1 MTVDAIIYMCIYVC
15 WCIVVFDLFFAAN
28 IQINESVLPRRTAYF
43 EKLLEKQM
51 TMSRNANKNNER
63 LIKKLFSRMQ
73 SINWLL
79 AYLHAF
85 KNMQKKYDGDIVAI
99 HPLQKFNINLFERL
113 SEKYAQRNDE
123 SKAFFAYIVYEMIPS
138 GEEINSDYRA
148 FNRLVRNLAVL
159 MDSDSVYIWCN
170 IFRAIVK
177 MGSVKYV
184 FYALT
189 LLDGRIHLRNSK
201 FFSDY
206 LVEFKGDIH
215 ALNERLLDSLFEF
228 SPEVQVMIINYLRL
242 LPMSVP
248 QENYFPK
255 IYSALCNRGVHG
267 ETVIAAIRYF
277 GKHRYEKAHE
287 KLFEFLDLDI
297 EHIKEY
303 NYAAVSASS
312 LSSYN
317 SQTTIDALLRQLS
330 SPDWYVRFN
339 CADSL
344 LRLDVDYEAVIAK
357 NSDRYAKDIFIHR
370 SEIYHMRK
378 GAKFAQ

>member
-1 MTVDAIIYMCIYVC
+1 MTVDVIIYICLYVC
-15 WCIVVFDLFFAAN
+15 GCIVVFDLLFAAN
-28 IQINESVLPRRTAYF
+28 IRINESILPRRIVYF
-43 EKLLEKQM
+43 EKLLERQL
-51 TMSRNANKNNER
+51 TIGRNANKNNER
-63 LIKKLFSRMQ
+63 LNRKLLSRMQ
-73 SINWLL
+73 SIKWLL

-85 KNMQKKYDGDIVAI
+85 KNMQKKYDGDILAI
-99 HPLQKFNINLFERL
+99 QPLQKFNINLFEQL

-170 IFRAIVK
+170 TFRAIVK

-184 FYALT
+184 FYALI

-206 LVEFKGDIH
+206 LVEFKGDIY
-215 ALNERLLDSLFEF
+215 ALNEKLLDSLYEF

-242 LPMSVP
+242 LPMSVS
-248 QENYFPK
+248 QEHSYPV
-255 IYSALCNRGVHG
+255 IYRALCDRGVHG

-277 GKHRYEKAHE
+277 GKHRYEQAHE
-287 KLFEFLDLDI
+287 KLFGFLDLDI

-303 NYAAVSASS
+303 NYAAVAASS
-312 LSSYN
+312 LSSYS
-317 SQTTIDALLRQLS
+317 SQTTIDALLKQLS

-344 LRLDVDYEAVIAK
+344 LRLNVDYEAVIAK

>member
-1 MTVDAIIYMCIYVC
+1 MTVDVIIYICLYVC
-15 WCIVVFDLFFAAN
+15 GCIVVFDLLFAAN
-28 IQINESVLPRRTAYF
+28 IRNNESILPRRIVYF
-43 EKLLEKQM
+43 EKLLERQL
-51 TMSRNANKNNER
+51 TMSRNVNKNNER
-63 LIKKLFSRMQ
+63 LIKKLLSRMQ

-85 KNMQKKYDGDIVAI
+85 KNMQKKYDGDIFAI
-99 HPLQKFNINLFERL
+99 QPLQKFNINLFEKL

-170 IFRAIVK
+170 TFRAIVK

-184 FYALT
+184 FYALI

-206 LVEFKGDIH
+206 LVEFKGDIY
-215 ALNERLLDSLFEF
+215 ALNEKLLDSLYEF

-242 LPMSVP
+242 LPMSVS
-248 QENYFPK
+248 QEHSYPVL
-255 IYSALCNRGVHG
+255 YRALCDHNIHG

-277 GKHRYEKAHE
+277 GKHRYEQAHE
-287 KLFEFLDLDI
+287 KLFGFLDLDI
-297 EHIKEY
+297 EHIKKY
-303 NYAAVSASS
+303 NYAAIAASS
-312 LSSYN
+312 LSSYS
-317 SQTTIDALLRQLS
+317 SQTTIDALLKQLS

-344 LRLDVDYEAVIAK
+344 LLLNVDYETVIAK